1 MPGLCW
7 CLPVRQHRKVRVS
20 TWAFCLKHT
29 MQLATIGH
37 SATMTSLEISELV
50 ESRHDKIKQSIE
62 RLAATFDGKGN
73 PKTPVI
79 TLPPMGEVPNQG
91 PGPKMISVYLV
102 GKRDSLIVV
111 AQNCPEFTA
120 KLVDRWDELE
130 KQVKGNQFNVPTT
143 FAGALRLALEQA
155 ELIEK
160 QTALIAQQAPA
171 VAYVE
176 KFVKADGLIGVRE
189 AAKSLGLNQN
199 AFVNM
204 LIGAGL
210 MFRENGHLQAYAGD
224 IDAGRFV
231 VQAGTD
237 SMGKARASTKFT
249 AKGLRWVAGKL
260 RLDQLFQD

>member
-1 MPGLCW
+1 
-7 CLPVRQHRKVRVS
+7 
-20 TWAFCLKHT
+20 

-120 KLVDRWDELE
+120 KLV
-130 KQVKGNQFNVPTT
+130 
-143 FAGALRLALEQA
+143 ALWYKRS
-155 ELIEK
+155 
-160 QTALIAQQAPA
+160 
-171 VAYVE
+171 
-176 KFVKADGLIGVRE
+176 
-189 AAKSLGLNQN
+189 SLGRDDTTQ
-199 AFVNM
+199 
-204 LIGAGL
+204 
-210 MFRENGHLQAYAGD
+210 
-224 IDAGRFV
+224 
-231 VQAGTD
+231 
-237 SMGKARASTKFT
+237 
-249 AKGLRWVAGKL
+249 
-260 RLDQLFQD
+260 

>member
-1 MPGLCW
+1 MNTVTVFSTPGQ
-7 CLPVRQHRKVRVS
+7 PVTMMTTREVAGLVQKQHGNIK
-20 TWAFCLKHT
+20 
-29 MQLATIGH
+29 I
-37 SATMTSLEISELV
+37 SA
-50 ESRHDKIKQSIE
+50 E
-62 RLAATFDGKGN
+62 RLSEKG
-73 PKTPVI
+73 I
-79 TLPPMGEVPNQG
+79 IGTLAVQEFTHNGNTYTE
-91 PGPKMISVYLV
+91 YLLN
-102 GKRDSLIVV
+102 KRDSLVLV

-120 KLVDRWDELE
+120 KIVDRWQELE
-130 KQVKGNQFNVPTT
+130 NQASGNQFNVPTT

-155 ELIEK
+155 ELIEQ

-199 AFVNM
+199 AFVSM
-204 LIGAGL
+204 MIDAKL
-210 MFRENGHLQAYAGD
+210 MFRENGHLQAYAPD

-237 SMGKARASTKFT
+237 STGKARASTKFT
-249 AKGLRWVAGKL
+249 AKGLRWVASKL

>member
-1 MPGLCW
+1 
-7 CLPVRQHRKVRVS
+7 
-20 TWAFCLKHT
+20 
-29 MQLATIGH
+29 MQLATIH
-37 SATMTSLEISELV
+37 QNLTMSSREIAELIDKQHNHIKVSA
-50 ESRHDKIKQSIE
+50 D
-62 RLAATFDGKGN
+62 RLAAKGVIG
-73 PKTPVI
+73 TPAMREF
-79 TLPPMGEVPNQG
+79 THNGNTYTE
-91 PGPKMISVYLV
+91 YLLN
-102 GKRDSLIVV
+102 KRDSLILV

-120 KLVDRWDELE
+120 RIVDRWQELE
-130 KQVKGNQFNVPTT
+130 YQAAPNQFNVPTT
-143 FAGALRLALEQA
+143 IAGALRLALEQA
-155 ELIEK
+155 ELIEQ

-231 VQAGTD
+231 VQTGTD
-237 SMGKARASTKFT
+237 STGKARASTKFT

>member
-1 MPGLCW
+1 MRLSD
-7 CLPVRQHRKVRVS
+7 L
-20 TWAFCLKHT
+20 
-29 MQLATIGH
+29 
-37 SATMTSLEISELV
+37 
-50 ESRHDKIKQSIE
+50 ESRKMSNLSVFNFDTREVRTLID
-62 RLAATFDGKGN
+62 AATGEPWFVAADVCAALELDDTSKAVSRLDDDEKGTN
-73 PKTPVI
+73 TVPTPGGAQEMI
-79 TLPPMGEVPNQG
+79 TINESGLYSLTLTSRKPEAKRFKKWITSEVLPSIRKNGSYSMQQAT
-91 PGPKMISVYLV
+91 S
-102 GKRDSLIVV
+102 
-111 AQNCPEFTA
+111 
-120 KLVDRWDELE
+120 
-130 KQVKGNQFNVPTT
+130 FNVPTT

-155 ELIEK
+155 ELIEQ

-204 LIGAGL
+204 LLGAGL

-237 SMGKARASTKFT
+237 STGKARASTKFT
-249 AKGLRWVAGKL
+249 ARGLRWVASKL

>member
-1 MPGLCW
+1 
-7 CLPVRQHRKVRVS
+7 
-20 TWAFCLKHT
+20 

-37 SATMTSLEISELV
+37 SATMSTREIAQLIEKQ
-50 ESRHDKIKQSIE
+50 HNHIKVSTD
-62 RLAATFDGKGN
+62 RLASKGVIG
-73 PKTPVI
+73 TPAVREF
-79 TLPPMGEVPNQG
+79 THNGNTYTE
-91 PGPKMISVYLV
+91 YLLN
-102 GKRDSLIVV
+102 KRDSLVLV

-120 KLVDRWDELE
+120 RIIDRWQELE
-130 KQVKGNQFNVPTT
+130 AQASGNQFKVPTT

-155 ELIEK
+155 ELIEQ
-160 QTALIAQQAPA
+160 QTALIAHQAPA

-199 AFVNM
+199 AFVSM
-204 LIGAGL
+204 MIDAKL
-210 MFRENGHLQAYAGD
+210 MFRENGHLQAYAPD

-237 SMGKARASTKFT
+237 STGKARASTKFT
-249 AKGLRWVAGKL
+249 AKGLRWVASKL